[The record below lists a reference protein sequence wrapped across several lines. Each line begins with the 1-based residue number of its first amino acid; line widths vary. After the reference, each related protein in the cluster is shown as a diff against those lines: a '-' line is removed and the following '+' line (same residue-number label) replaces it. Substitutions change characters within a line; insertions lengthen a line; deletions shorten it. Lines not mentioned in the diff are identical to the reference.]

1 MLPSRS
7 AIPLSFLAAALAVP
21 LLVSRHTLPLA
32 TFYGEWTSALLFAL
46 AVIVLGAVAP
56 RQASSFAHQAE
67 PARFPWILLFPLW
80 LIATGITQAL
90 AGMADVSGS
99 RLITELALALGAAV
113 MWAAW
118 RQGRAASAQERQA
131 MADALAVAWLVAGLL
146 GTLAQWMQVFRL
158 EPDTFGLV
166 STYFYDDNR
175 RLWGNLNQ
183 PNHQA
188 TVEGLALAAAVW
200 LAARGRLR
208 APAWLA
214 AALLLESGIV
224 LSGSRT
230 GVLHVGLAAAYALVA
245 AAMARAQGGG
255 NVGGNGGA
263 WQRGHNPMRRPAG
276 LVFAAVAMVV
286 MLLVLQPAI
295 KSAGQ
300 AMDWRLFDTVAQLQG
315 ADQLSWRGA
324 MWTHAWAMFRAHPWL
339 GVGWGEYGWAQFQQ
353 MAQVGVKVE
362 MSLHA
367 HNAVLDLLA
376 KTGIVGAAG
385 ALLSLLAWLGRVAYR
400 RLWRGDAPERAQTM
414 LVLTWLAMLG
424 AHSMLEY
431 PLHYLY
437 FLLPFCFMLGWLEP
451 SGFGRLRAPR
461 VAAVLAGLVFA
472 GVSAAVLATM
482 WLDFR
487 RAEAREYAH
496 AERRAALPMPQRWFR
511 RAAES
516 DAAEDAVI
524 TPANAAQLLPPHI
537 AAVHLLP
544 TPTLIA
550 RTAWLFALTGDPGQ
564 GRAWLERLH
573 FYYAGDEARQFAEVA
588 RACAGVDAAAR
599 PRDFC
604 DWVAARSKAWPGPAP
619 AHDTEDATGDGPA

>member
-7 AIPLSFLAAALAVP
+7 AIPLSFLAAALVVP

-32 TFYGEWTSALLFAL
+32 TFYGEWTAALLFAL
-46 AVIVLGAVAP
+46 AVIVLGAVTP
-56 RQASSFAHQAE
+56 RQAGGLAGRAE
-67 PARFPWILLFPLW
+67 PARFPWIILFPLW
-80 LIATGITQAL
+80 LIATGIAQGL
-90 AGMADVSGS
+90 VGMADVPGS
-99 RLITELALALGAAV
+99 RLITELTLALAAAV

-131 MADALAVAWLVAGLL
+131 LADTLATAWLVAGLL
-146 GTLAQWMQVFRL
+146 GTLAQWVQVFGL

-200 LAARGRLR
+200 LAARGWLR

-214 AALLLESGIV
+214 AVLLLESGIV

-245 AAMARAQGGG
+245 AWLAWGQGA
-255 NVGGNGGA
+255 GA
-263 WQRGHNPMRRPAG
+263 GVRQRGPNPMRRPAG
-276 LVFAAVAMVV
+276 LVFAAVAMVA

-300 AMDWRLFDTVAQLQG
+300 AMGWRLFDTVAQLQG
-315 ADQLSWRGA
+315 ADQLSARGA
-324 MWTHAWAMFRAHPWL
+324 LWAHAWAMFRAHPWL
-339 GVGWGEYGWAQFQQ
+339 GVGWGEFGWAQFQQ
-353 MAQVGVKVE
+353 MAQVGVRVE

-385 ALLSLLAWLGRVAYR
+385 ALLSLLAWLGRVVYR
-400 RLWRGDAPERAQTM
+400 RLWRGDAPERAQTV

-451 SGFGRLRAPR
+451 SGFGHARLPRA
-461 VAAVLAGLVFA
+461 AAVLAGLVFA
-472 GVSAAVLATM
+472 GVSATVLATM
-482 WLDFR
+482 WMDFR

-496 AERRAALPMPQRWFR
+496 AGHRAALPMPQRWFR
-511 RAAES
+511 QAAES

-524 TPANAAQLLPPHI
+524 TAANAAQLLGPHI

-550 RTAWLFALTGDPGQ
+550 RTAWLLALTGDPAQ
-564 GRAWLERLH
+564 GRAWLERLR

-599 PRDFC
+599 PREFC
-604 DWVAARSKAWPGPAP
+604 DWVEARSKAWPGPAP
-619 AHDTEDATGDGPA
+619 AHDAEGDAEDGPA